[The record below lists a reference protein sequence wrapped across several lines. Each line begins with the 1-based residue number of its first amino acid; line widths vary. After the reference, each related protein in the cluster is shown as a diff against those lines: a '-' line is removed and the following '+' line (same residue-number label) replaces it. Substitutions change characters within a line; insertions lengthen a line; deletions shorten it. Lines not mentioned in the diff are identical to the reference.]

1 MVVVH
6 KKNVYPGEHEAIIE
20 ESVWNQVQEI
30 FKKHEKSGQKVR
42 KTMTPS
48 FLKGLVHCGSCNV
61 LMHQTCSNKKGCST
75 DIILVRII

>member
-48 FLKGLVHCGSCNV
+48 FLKGL
-61 LMHQTCSNKKGCST
+61 CSLRFLQCADASNLLK
-75 DIILVRII
+75 